1 MRNFVKYGLFKTFG
15 IGLFLMLLPAAQH
28 IPSNQPVGSK
38 SYFGVLLSTSSVS
51 SDMIYA
57 VFTENAS
64 GISHKF
70 ISRHEFVQIALGRWK
85 VRPNIKQEN
94 LFDKYGIVWGIDE
107 DTDELVVPIL
117 DSIWK
122 VRYRQ
127 FPYIRGARGWAN
139 DEYMPSPAQQI
150 YLADSFNVRNINTEF
165 FKDEDFWK
173 LLQSAQS
180 EAWKGEYK
188 SLFD

>member
-1 MRNFVKYGLFKTFG
+1 MRNFLKNRLFKSFG
-15 IGLFLMLLPAAQH
+15 IGLFLMLFPATQP
-28 IPSNQPVGSK
+28 ISSSLQPVSK
-38 SYFGVLLSTSSVS
+38 SYFGILLSTSSVS
-51 SDMIYA
+51 AEMIYA

-70 ISRHEFVQIALGRWK
+70 ISRHDFVQIALGRWK
-85 VRPNIKQEN
+85 LRPNIKQEN
-94 LFDKYGIVWGIDE
+94 LFDKHGIIWGIDE
-107 DTDELVVPIL
+107 DTDEIVIPIL
-117 DSIWK
+117 DSLWK

-127 FPYIRGARGWAN
+127 FPYIRGSRGWAN
-139 DEYMPSPAQQI
+139 DEYMPSAAQQI

-165 FKDEDFWK
+165 FKEQDFWK

-180 EAWKGEYK
+180 EDWKWEYK

>member
-1 MRNFVKYGLFKTFG
+1 MFHALKFGLFRTFG
-15 IGLFLMLLPAAQH
+15 IGLLLMLVPATQH
-28 IPSNQPVGSK
+28 ISSSQPTASK

-51 SDMIYA
+51 TDMIYA

-70 ISRHEFVQIALGRWK
+70 ISRHDFIQIALGKWK
-85 VRPNIKQEN
+85 LRPNIKQEN
-94 LFDKYGIVWGIDE
+94 LLDKHGIFWGIDE
-107 DTDELVVPIL
+107 DTDELVIPVL
-117 DSIWK
+117 DSLWK

-127 FPYIRGARGWAN
+127 FPYVRGSRGWAN
-139 DEYMPSPAQQI
+139 DEYMPSAAQQI

-165 FKDEDFWK
+165 FKGDDFWK